1 MKPIDILIIAHFSG
15 PTHASNDRF
24 RELARILSK
33 RGATIE
39 LATSSFV
46 HESKTQRDPSVEL
59 AEPFRTTYIP
69 EPDYSA
75 NVSVGRI
82 LSHRAMSRNLVEY
95 LNQREVPDVI
105 YCAMPSNDV
114 AAVVAAYAKQHGVRF
129 VLDVQ
134 DLWPEAFELVLKPK
148 RLARYA
154 LTPLRSHAD
163 RIYRAADAVVT
174 VSDTYSERV
183 RSSRSGDV
191 STTYLGTN
199 LKSFDRH
206 EAKSWDASDKA
217 IQLAYIGTLSHSYDL
232 PVVFEAIR
240 ILKRQHYEVR
250 LHLMGAGPLAEKWRE
265 STQDLRDEVLFH
277 GLLSYPEMVARL
289 RSCDIALNPI
299 VPGAAQSI
307 VNKVCDYAAAG
318 LPVVSTQEC
327 EEYRNMLVEFNAGIN
342 CAPEPTAVAS
352 ALIQLADNQKIR
364 QEMGH
369 GSRRLAEEHFDRAV
383 TYERLADL
391 VVNHAS

>member
-1 MKPIDILIIAHFSG
+1 MKPTDILIIAHFSG

-33 RGATIE
+33 RGASIE

-46 HESKTQRDPSVEL
+46 HERKTQRDTSEEL
-59 AEPFRTTYIP
+59 AEPFRTTHIF
-69 EPDYSA
+69 EPDYSS
-75 NVSVGRI
+75 NISVKRI
-82 LSHRAMSRNLVEY
+82 WSHRAMSRNLAEY

-114 AAVVAAYAKQHGVRF
+114 AAVAADYAKRHGVRLL
-129 VLDVQ
+129 LDVQ
-134 DLWPEAFELVLKPK
+134 DLWPEAFELVLEPK

-154 LTPLRSHAD
+154 LTPLRGHAD

-174 VSDTYSERV
+174 VSNTYSERV
-183 RSSRSGDV
+183 KESRGGDV

-199 LKSFDRH
+199 LDLFDRH
-206 EAKSWDASDKA
+206 EPQAWDESDKA
-217 IQLAYIGTLSHSYDL
+217 IQLAYIGTLGRSYDL
-232 PVVFEAIR
+232 PLIFDAIR
-240 ILKRQHYEVR
+240 LLKSQQYEVR
-250 LHLMGAGPLAEKWRE
+250 LHLMGAGPLEEKWRD
-265 STQDLRDEVLFH
+265 STQDLRDEILFH

-318 LPVVSTQEC
+318 LPVVSTQDC
-327 EEYRNMLVEFNAGIN
+327 EEYRNLLVEFNAGIN
-342 CAPEPTAVAS
+342 CVPEPAAVAS
-352 ALIQLADNQKIR
+352 ALIQLADNQEIR
-364 QEMGH
+364 QEMSR

-391 VVNHAS
+391 VVSHVP